1 MSVALESRLRGG
13 NRFRLLSQACVRIAQ
28 QGAAVP
34 GLDGIL
40 HWVES
45 GSELTHGALAARVK
59 RGAGPALARALAW
72 SREVNRRLTA
82 MPKECAPF
90 AAVEGCLAAVRAVA
104 DVVAMGTG
112 TPAAVRGE
120 WTRGGLSGYTDAV
133 FAAPQDGKAEALIP
147 VFGAGYLPSH
157 MLVVGDTLGDA
168 ALAAQ
173 AGALFFPILPG
184 REEACWQRLPRKLPV
199 RQLLRTGHAAQG
211 PAVALPGGGRRQ
223 TAHSINGKEER
234 PMDGNSV
241 RTSPGQQVEIVLKK
255 TSPPAGTPVWCGA
268 SDKQPH
274 RPHGIKVMLEDEQV
288 GRVQAVLDAP
298 HAMKN
303 PSLLWG
309 FDCRKAK

>member
-1 MSVALESRLRGG
+1 M
-13 NRFRLLSQACVRIAQ
+13 
-28 QGAAVP
+28 P
-34 GLDGIL
+34 GCLL
-40 HWVES
+40 HWKAACAAGTGSVCCHRHVCAS
-45 GSELTHGALAARVK
+45 HSRGPPCRGWTAFCIGWRVGSELTHGALAARVK

-184 REEACWQRLPRKLPV
+184 REEACWQRLAEEGFPKFLHGSFAGAYEDTLRK
-199 RQLLRTGHAAQG
+199 AQ
-211 PAVALPGGGRRQ
+211 R
-223 TAHSINGKEER
+223 
-234 PMDGNSV
+234 
-241 RTSPGQQVEIVLKK
+241 
-255 TSPPAGTPVWCGA
+255 
-268 SDKQPH
+268 
-274 RPHGIKVMLEDEQV
+274 
-288 GRVQAVLDAP
+288 
-298 HAMKN
+298 
-303 PSLLWG
+303 SLLP
-309 FDCRKAK
+309 

>member
-1 MSVALESRLRGG
+1 M
-13 NRFRLLSQACVRIAQ
+13 
-28 QGAAVP
+28 
-34 GLDGIL
+34 
-40 HWVES
+40 
-45 GSELTHGALAARVK
+45 
-59 RGAGPALARALAW
+59 
-72 SREVNRRLTA
+72 NRRLTA

-184 REEACWQRLPRKLPV
+184 REEACWQRLAEEGFPKFLHGSFAGAYEDTLRKAQRSLFA
-199 RQLLRTGHAAQG
+199 LGEAA
-211 PAVALPGGGRRQ
+211 GGK

-234 PMDGNSV
+234 PMDGK
-241 RTSPGQQVEIVLKK
+241 RRADIRPGQQVEIVLKK
-255 TSPPAGTPVWCGA
+255 TSPPAGAPAVWCGA
-268 SDKQPH
+268 S
-274 RPHGIKVMLEDEQV
+274 
-288 GRVQAVLDAP
+288 
-298 HAMKN
+298 
-303 PSLLWG
+303 
-309 FDCRKAK
+309 

>member
-1 MSVALESRLRGG
+1 MPA
-13 NRFRLLSQACVRIAQ
+13 A

-184 REEACWQRLPRKLPV
+184 REEACWQRLAEEGFPKFLHGSFAGAYEDTLRK
-199 RQLLRTGHAAQG
+199 AQ
-211 PAVALPGGGRRQ
+211 R
-223 TAHSINGKEER
+223 
-234 PMDGNSV
+234 
-241 RTSPGQQVEIVLKK
+241 
-255 TSPPAGTPVWCGA
+255 
-268 SDKQPH
+268 
-274 RPHGIKVMLEDEQV
+274 
-288 GRVQAVLDAP
+288 
-298 HAMKN
+298 
-303 PSLLWG
+303 SLLP
-309 FDCRKAK
+309 

>member
-1 MSVALESRLRGG
+1 MRETENTAYARKREFLLCTDICGSALDTLRSRQEQAYCPALVEVFELEEHAQEARRAWMSVALES
-13 NRFRLLSQACVRIAQ
+13 
-28 QGAAVP
+28 
-34 GLDGIL
+34 
-40 HWVES
+40 
-45 GSELTHGALAARVK
+45 
-59 RGAGPALARALAW
+59 
-72 SREVNRRLTA
+72 RLTA

-184 REEACWQRLPRKLPV
+184 REEACWQRLAEEGFPKFLHGSFAGAYEDTLRK
-199 RQLLRTGHAAQG
+199 AQ
-211 PAVALPGGGRRQ
+211 R
-223 TAHSINGKEER
+223 
-234 PMDGNSV
+234 
-241 RTSPGQQVEIVLKK
+241 
-255 TSPPAGTPVWCGA
+255 
-268 SDKQPH
+268 
-274 RPHGIKVMLEDEQV
+274 
-288 GRVQAVLDAP
+288 
-298 HAMKN
+298 
-303 PSLLWG
+303 SLLP
-309 FDCRKAK
+309 

>member
-1 MSVALESRLRGG
+1 MQETKKTAYARNREFLLCTDICGCALDTLRGRQEQAYCPALEAVFELEAHAQEARRAWMSVALESRLRGG
-13 NRFRLLSQACVRIAQ
+13 NRFRLLAQACVRIAQ
-28 QGAAVP
+28 QGVAVP

-90 AAVEGCLAAVRAVA
+90 AAVESCLAAARTVA

-112 TPAAVRGE
+112 TPAAVKGE
-120 WTRGGLSGYTDAV
+120 WARSGLTRYADEV
-133 FAAPQDGKAEALIP
+133 FAAPQDGKAEVLIP

-173 AGALFFPILPG
+173 AGALFFPILQG
-184 REEACWQRLPRKLPV
+184 REDACWQRLIEEGFPKFLHGSFAGIYEDTLRK
-199 RQLLRTGHAAQG
+199 AQ
-211 PAVALPGGGRRQ
+211 R
-223 TAHSINGKEER
+223 
-234 PMDGNSV
+234 
-241 RTSPGQQVEIVLKK
+241 
-255 TSPPAGTPVWCGA
+255 
-268 SDKQPH
+268 
-274 RPHGIKVMLEDEQV
+274 
-288 GRVQAVLDAP
+288 
-298 HAMKN
+298 
-303 PSLLWG
+303 SLLP
-309 FDCRKAK
+309 